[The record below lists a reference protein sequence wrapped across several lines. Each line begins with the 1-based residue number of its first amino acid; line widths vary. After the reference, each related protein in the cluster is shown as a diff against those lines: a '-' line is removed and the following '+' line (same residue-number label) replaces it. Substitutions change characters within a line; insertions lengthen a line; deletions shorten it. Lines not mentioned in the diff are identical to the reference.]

1 VQESSIKC
9 ADCESEIASNIDIN
23 GEKIPCSECGSI
35 LRRYYSMPN
44 SMQMTNYTLDN
55 FIAYKLSE
63 LTKCE
68 APNLSDDSTWLNS
81 FILNS
86 IFRVKLPSDKRAY
99 VFNFLRRT
107 EGASFA
113 YRSAILEIN
122 EYLNTPE
129 NTISP
134 YFKALS
140 QIEVCISQCYQGYEL
155 LSRASGE
162 PIYASGDGSSE
173 ERLQIVYVDSK
184 HMDRMIHGGKLPE
197 SATSGIW
204 ITNNGIE
211 SARGKLSFQELHDIL
226 IHMHTLAENL
236 ASLGAK

>member
-1 VQESSIKC
+1 
-9 ADCESEIASNIDIN
+9 
-23 GEKIPCSECGSI
+23 
-35 LRRYYSMPN
+35 
-44 SMQMTNYTLDN
+44 MQMTNYTLDN

-63 LTKCE
+63 LTRCE
-68 APNLSDDSTWLNS
+68 APNLSDDSKWLNS

-86 IFRVKLPSDKRAY
+86 IFQVKLPDDTRAY
-99 VFNFLRRT
+99 IFNFLRRA

-113 YRSAILEIN
+113 YRSAILDIN
-122 EYLNTPE
+122 EYLNTPQ
-129 NTISP
+129 NNISP

-140 QIEVCISQCYQGYEL
+140 QIEICISQCYQGYEL

-162 PIYASGDGSSE
+162 TIYTPGDGSCE

-184 HMDRMIHGGKLPE
+184 HMDRMIHGDKLPE

-211 SARGKLSFQELHDIL
+211 SARGKLSFQELHDTL
-226 IHMHTLAENL
+226 MYMHTLAEKL
-236 ASLGAK
+236 VTLRAE